1 MELQYIGKNIERTD
15 AVKKVTG
22 TARYANDLSM
32 QGILHGAIVR
42 SNRAHARILSIDVSA
57 AKAVAGVVAVLTG
70 ADIGDPVPIFGAVSP
85 DQPLLADQVVRFH
98 GEPVAAVLAIN
109 EKTAKYAAKLVNVE
123 YQTLPHVTTVRDALK
138 ADAPILH
145 LGSQQKP
152 SCSSNIHSTYKYNWG
167 NVLEAK
173 EACTHIITNT
183 YCFPMIHHSPIE
195 PFCVLSFPQENGV
208 VVQSPVQHPFIL
220 RRVIAAALKLKLAQ
234 VRIIPT
240 EIGGGFGGKGY
251 AKYEPLAAFLAL
263 RFRRPIKF
271 SFSMS
276 DGFFTTRRL
285 SAEVNIQTGFD
296 PKGKIVFQDVEANY
310 LIGAYADAGP
320 RVVAKAGYL
329 GLCGPYKT
337 PHARISAHAIY
348 SNTVPATAA
357 RGFGMPQVVWAI
369 ESQMNEAA
377 RLFGMDALQI
387 RLKNIPDKGAVLVP
401 GDLPVDGEWKQGIQL
416 AADMLGWNDAKKA
429 GVGRGI
435 SIGIKN
441 PIPNS
446 VSNAIVKLHADN
458 SVTVTVGTTEMGQGA
473 KTVFAQI
480 VAETLMLPVE
490 HISVVMGDTAAA
502 GFDLCTAASRSTVNM
517 GNAIV
522 LACKDVLDQLRNM
535 AKELDIFNDA
545 GEGKISGGLI
555 QGCRDVI
562 SYPDLM
568 QKFLGF
574 NQGEVIGKGT
584 YTGKKDPNN
593 PIGGLSDFWEMIF
606 TAVEV
611 EVNADTGKVKVTKMV
626 NVSDLG
632 KVINP
637 LQAKAQEEGGSIMAL
652 GHTLMEQMIYD
663 GEGRLCNGGSLD
675 YRIPTAMDVP
685 WDMKSAFLE
694 NEDGPG
700 PFGAKGL
707 GESGAI
713 SPAPAIADAVR
724 DAVGVVIRDL
734 PLTSEKVWRA
744 IQEQKSNIPC
754 VP

>member
-1 MELQYIGKNIERTD
+1 MELKYVGKNIERTD
-15 AVKKVTG
+15 AFKKVTG

-32 QGILHGAIVR
+32 HGSLHGSIVR
-42 SNRAHARILSIDVSA
+42 STRAHAQIVSIDVSQ
-57 AKAVAGVVAVLTG
+57 AKAVSGVVAVVTA
-70 ADIGDPVPIFGAVSP
+70 ADIGDPVPVFGPISA
-85 DQPLLADQVVRFH
+85 DQPLLADRVVRFH
-98 GEPVAAVLAIN
+98 GEPLAVVLATT
-109 EKTAKYAAKLVNVE
+109 EKAAKQAAQLVNVE
-123 YQTLPHVTTVRDALK
+123 YNSLPHVTTVRDALK
-138 ADAPILH
+138 SDAPILH
-145 LGSQQKP
+145 PGSPAQ
-152 SCSSNIHSTYKYNWG
+152 SCINNIHSNYRYNWG
-167 NVLEAK
+167 HVDEARQGC
-173 EACTHIITNT
+173 AHIISNT
-183 YCFPMIHHSPIE
+183 YTFPMIHHSPIE
-195 PFCVLSFPQENGV
+195 PFCVIAFPQDNGV

-220 RRVIAAALKLKLAQ
+220 RRVIAASLNLKLSQ
-234 VRIIPT
+234 VRVVPT
-240 EIGGGFGGKGY
+240 EIGGGFGVKGY
-251 AKYEPLAAFLAL
+251 SKYEPLAAFLAL
-263 RFRRPIKF
+263 KFKRPIKLA
-271 SFSMS
+271 FSMS
-276 DGFFTTRRL
+276 DGFFTARRL

-296 PKGKIVFQDVEANY
+296 AAGTIVFQDVEANY

-329 GLCGPYKT
+329 GLCGPYRT
-337 PHARISAHAIY
+337 PHARISANAIY

-357 RGFGMPQVVWAI
+357 RGFGMPQLVWAI

-377 RLFGMDALQI
+377 RFFGLDPLQI
-387 RLKNIPDKGAVLVP
+387 RLNNIPDKGSVLVP
-401 GDLPVDGEWKQGIQL
+401 GDTPVDGEWKQGIQL
-416 AADMLGWNDAKKA
+416 AADMLGWNDPKKP

-502 GFDLCTAASRSTVNM
+502 PFDLCTAASRSTVSM

-522 LACKDVLDQLRNM
+522 LACNDILDQLRKM
-535 AKELDIFNDA
+535 AREIEWFGDS
-545 GEGKISGGLI
+545 GEEKISGGLVH
-555 QGCRDVI
+555 GCRDVI

-568 QKFLGF
+568 QKLLGF
-574 NQGEVIGKGT
+574 NQGEVVGKGMFKGEKAST
-584 YTGKKDPNN
+584 N
-593 PIGGLSDFWEMIF
+593 PMGGLSDFWEMIF
-606 TAVEV
+606 TAAEV
-611 EVNADTGKVKVTKMV
+611 EVNPETGKVKVNKMV

-632 KVINP
+632 KAINP

-652 GHTLMEQMIYD
+652 GHALLEQMLYD
-663 GEGRLCNGGSLD
+663 DEGRLCNGSSLD
-675 YRIPTAMDVP
+675 YRIPTTMDVP
-685 WDMKSAFLE
+685 WDMQSAFLE
-694 NEDGPG
+694 NQDGPG

-713 SPAPAIADAVR
+713 SPAPAIAEAVR

-744 IQEQKSNIPC
+744 IQEQKK
-754 VP
+754 